1 LRKQVVADDGAISA
15 KKTEE
20 DQMVTYE
27 IDKAHT
33 TVGFTAKHL
42 AVSTVRGNFN
52 KFEGQF
58 EGPDDDVTK
67 TTGELKVEVASL
79 DTRTEMRDNHLRS
92 ADFFEAEKYPYITFK
107 LNRVEPIDDET
118 FKVHGDLT
126 IKDVTKPIVL
136 SATLEGRTPDAF
148 TGGKERL
155 GISARGQLNRLD
167 FGLNWDGIAG
177 AVPIAS
183 HNIKIEVEAEIV
195 VKAAELAQA

>member
-1 LRKQVVADDGAISA
+1 
-15 KKTEE
+15 
-20 DQMVTYE
+20 MVTYE

-107 LNRVEPIDDET
+107 LNRIEPVDDET

-136 SATLEGRTPDAF
+136 NATLEGRTPDAF

-183 HNIKIEVEAEIV
+183 HNIKIEIEAEIV
-195 VKAAELAQA
+195 VKATELAQA